1 MIINKYAK
9 LVLSPKSITVLLFI
23 ISLAIT
29 IIYEE
34 LSSKSVNSI
43 LNISGASSTSISSLL
58 NYFDLGYSYIA
69 GVLAAFNPCGIVML
83 PAYLGMYINSS
94 KSNSNVSFSK
104 KLTNAS
110 SIILFVGMGFI
121 LLFSIVAILISFS
134 SNLVGSLIPYISILL
149 SLIIIYFGVSELQ
162 GKSIFSTFITS
173 FSSKIGNPGKTT
185 PYGFLLFGIS
195 YGLASVGCA
204 LPIFVSMLTKTLS
217 STTFISPIID
227 FFLYSLG
234 MISVIAILTI
244 ITVFSTNLT
253 RKISSAFRSQSHNLF
268 GIFLSF
274 AGVFMLMY
282 WLYDLKITL

>member
-149 SLIIIYFGVSELQ
+149 SLITVSYTHL
-162 GKSIFSTFITS
+162 T
-173 FSSKIGNPGKTT
+173 
-185 PYGFLLFGIS
+185 
-195 YGLASVGCA
+195 
-204 LPIFVSMLTKTLS
+204 LPTK
-217 STTFISPIID
+217 
-227 FFLYSLG
+227 
-234 MISVIAILTI
+234 A
-244 ITVFSTNLT
+244 
-253 RKISSAFRSQSHNLF
+253 
-268 GIFLSF
+268 
-274 AGVFMLMY
+274 
-282 WLYDLKITL
+282 